1 MSDLTGVIDAAS
13 PWFWFALAF
22 AVGILDLFLGSF
34 LLFALAVAIA
44 PIGVLL
50 LIAPATMSDWRL
62 QAVIIVVLWA
72 AATVV
77 FRRLFGARRRRGGG
91 GISRRDVN
99 DY

>member
-1 MSDLTGVIDAAS
+1 MSAWAGVIDGSS

-34 LLFALAVAIA
+34 LLLALAVAIA
-44 PIGVLL
+44 PIGLLL
-50 LIAPATMSDWRL
+50 LIAPDTMSDWRL
-62 QAVIIVVLWA
+62 QAVVIMVLWA

-77 FRRLFGARRRRGGG
+77 FRRLFGARQRGRS
-91 GISRRDVN
+91 SRRDVN